1 MSSPSSLSSM
11 PAAPAHEPPAAVIPP
26 PLLWIGIAALTAL
39 LGFGAWELFHPEPHG
54 HAPGVRDGIQVGADS
69 VTLAADTPIR
79 KYVEIQRA
87 SEQPGLAPLPV
98 PGRVELDERRTS
110 AIGAPLPG
118 RVDEVVVRR
127 GDVVAQGAK
136 LLSIRSGALADVQ
149 HEIDEAATQVAVKKR
164 IVERTRALVELQTAA
179 VKDQLAAEAELREA
193 ELALQNAQAHRD
205 SLRISPDGINA
216 YWVTAPRS
224 GVIVDL
230 TVAPSE
236 QVSPEREAPL
246 LKIAELNEVLVVAD
260 VQERDATDLR
270 VGDVVE
276 VRGLGGT
283 LTRPG
288 TVEHVSDV
296 VDPARRTI
304 QARVRVQ
311 NEDGKLHPNAYV
323 EVALP
328 AGPAPRV
335 RVPADAVLTDGHD
348 SVVLR
353 EDATGRLVRTPVS
366 VGRERSG
373 EVEIVSG
380 LAPGDRYVGRGAILV
395 LNEIDLAE

>member
-1 MSSPSSLSSM
+1 
-11 PAAPAHEPPAAVIPP
+11 V
-26 PLLWIGIAALTAL
+26 
-39 LGFGAWELFHPEPHG
+39 
-54 HAPGVRDGIQVGADS
+54 
-69 VTLAADTPIR
+69 
-79 KYVEIQRA
+79 
-87 SEQPGLAPLPV
+87 
-98 PGRVELDERRTS
+98 LDERRTS

-118 RVDEVVVRR
+118 RVEEVAVRL
-127 GDVVAQGAK
+127 GDVVPQGAK

-149 HEIDEAATQVAVKKR
+149 HEIDEATTQVAVKKR

-205 SLRISPDGINA
+205 SLRISPDGINEF
-216 YWVTAPRS
+216 WVTAPRA

-236 QVSPEREAPL
+236 QVSPERDAPL
-246 LKIAELNEVLVVAD
+246 LKIAELSEVLVVAD

-304 QARVRVQ
+304 QARVRVE

-323 EVALP
+323 EVAIP
-328 AGPAPRV
+328 AGPTPRV
-335 RVPADAVLTDGHD
+335 RVPADAVLTDGHE

-353 EDATGRLVRTPVS
+353 EDPTGRLVRTPVAI
-366 VGRERSG
+366 GRERNG
-373 EVEIVSG
+373 EVEIRSG
-380 LAPGDRYVGRGAILV
+380 LGAGDRFVSRGAILV

>member
-1 MSSPSSLSSM
+1 MSANPSLSPM
-11 PAAPAHEPPAAVIPP
+11 PASPADEPPAAVIPP
-26 PLLWIGIAALTAL
+26 PLLWLGVAALAAL
-39 LGFGAWELFHPEPHG
+39 VCFGAWELFHPEPHA
-54 HAPGVRDGIQVGADS
+54 HAASVRDGIQVGRDT
-69 VTLAADTPIR
+69 VTLAADTPMR
-79 KYVEIQRA
+79 KYVQIEQA
-87 SEQPGLAPLPV
+87 TEQPGLAPLPV

-118 RVDEVVVRR
+118 RVEEVAVRR
-127 GDVVAQGAK
+127 GDVVQQGAR

-149 HEIDEAATQVAVKKR
+149 HEIDEATTQVAVKKR

-205 SLRISPDGINA
+205 SLRISPDGINEF
-216 YWVTAPRS
+216 WVTAPRA

-236 QVSPEREAPL
+236 QVSPERDAPL

-270 VGDVVE
+270 IGDVVD

-304 QARVRVQ
+304 QARIRVK

-323 EVALP
+323 EVAIP
-328 AGPAPRV
+328 AGPSPRV
-335 RVPADAVLTDGHD
+335 RVPADAVLTDGHE

-353 EDATGRLVRTPVS
+353 EDATGRLVRTPVT
-366 VGRERSG
+366 VGRERNG
-373 EVEIVSG
+373 EVEILSG
-380 LAPGDRYVGRGAILV
+380 LAAGDRYAGRGAILV

>member
-1 MSSPSSLSSM
+1 MSSTPSLSSM
-11 PAAPAHEPPAAVIPP
+11 PASPADEPPAAVIPP
-26 PLLWIGIAALTAL
+26 PLLWIGGAALVAL
-39 LGFGAWELFHPEPHG
+39 LAFGAWELFHPEPHA
-54 HAPGVRDGIQVGADS
+54 HAASVRDGIEVGSDT
-69 VTLAADTPIR
+69 VTLAADTPMR
-79 KYVEIQRA
+79 KYVQIDQA
-87 SEQPGLAPLPV
+87 AEQPGLAPLPV
-98 PGRVELDERRTS
+98 PGRVVLDEHRTS

-118 RVDEVVVRR
+118 RVEEVAVRL
-127 GDVVAQGAK
+127 GDVVSQGAK

-149 HEIDEAATQVAVKKR
+149 HEIDEATTQVAVKKR

-205 SLRISPDGINA
+205 SLRISPDGINEF
-216 YWVTAPRS
+216 WVTAPRA

-246 LKIAELNEVLVVAD
+246 LKIAELSEVLVVAD

-276 VRGLGGT
+276 VRGLAGT

-304 QARVRVQ
+304 QARVRVK
-311 NEDGKLHPNAYV
+311 NDDGKLHPNAYV
-323 EVALP
+323 EVAIP
-328 AGPAPRV
+328 AGPTPRV
-335 RVPADAVLTDGHD
+335 RVPADAVLTDGHE

-353 EDATGRLVRTPVS
+353 EDATGRLVRTPVA
-366 VGRERSG
+366 VGRERNG
-373 EVEIVSG
+373 EVEIRSG
-380 LAPGDRYVGRGAILV
+380 LATGDRFVSRGAILV